1 MLERSETI
9 RTAAD
14 RGCLRRVM
22 AVPLLILHAIAAGC
36 CYYALTIRP
45 SGIWDKDAYGAIAL
59 SCFFT
64 IAVSAVALLIT
75 VVPPSVRH
83 AMGRAWLVPPVV
95 LAAAAAVRRALVG

>member
-1 MLERSETI
+1 MLDRSGTT
-9 RTAAD
+9 RTVED
-14 RGCLRRVM
+14 QGCLRWVM
-22 AVPLLILHAIAAGC
+22 AVPLVILYAVAAGC

-45 SGIWDKDAYGAIAL
+45 SGIWDKDAYGAITL

-83 AMGRAWLVPPVV
+83 AMGRGWLVPPLV
-95 LAAAAAVRRALVG
+95 LAAVAAARWALGS